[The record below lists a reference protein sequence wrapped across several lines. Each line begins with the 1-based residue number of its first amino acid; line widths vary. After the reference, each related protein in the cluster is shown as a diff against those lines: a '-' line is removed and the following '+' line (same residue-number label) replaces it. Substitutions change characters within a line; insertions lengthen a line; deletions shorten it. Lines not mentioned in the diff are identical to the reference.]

1 MEKTIKP
8 IETKYNGFRFRS
20 RLEARWAIFFDMIGL
35 KYEYEVEG
43 FEMNGIRYLP
53 DFYIPSLDRWFEIK
67 AKPLSE
73 YEMKKCEEFC
83 FNKDN
88 ENIKFSVLVG
98 SPEAVKIDAVAGI
111 MEYVWEWPSEKYSD
125 NVRFLAPEE
134 LSEKEYYSRFM
145 RGLWVVP
152 DVTEEELATAAVAA
166 REARFEFGER
176 PVTQK
181 ENSKEDGGAV
191 KNCIAKCFLW

>member
-1 MEKTIKP
+1 MGKTIKS

-20 RLEARWAIFFDMIGL
+20 RLEARWAIFFDMVGL

-73 YEMKKCEEFC
+73 REMKKCEEFC
-83 FNKDN
+83 FNKDH

-98 SPEAVKIDAVAGI
+98 SPEAVKIDKFAGI
-111 MEYVWEWPSEKYSD
+111 MEYVWEWPSEKYPE
-125 NVRFLAPEE
+125 NVRFLAPKE

-145 RGLWVVP
+145 RGLWIVP
-152 DVTEEELATAAVAA
+152 DVIEEGLAKAATAA
-166 REARFEFGER
+166 REARFEFGETPSIR
-176 PVTQK
+176 GK
-181 ENSKEDGGAV
+181 DE
-191 KNCIAKCFLW
+191 

>member
-1 MEKTIKP
+1 MEGESKVEKTIKP

-181 ENSKEDGGAV
+181 ENSKEDE
-191 KNCIAKCFLW
+191 